1 MDKKKL
7 IISAAAAAAV
17 LALGG
22 GGAAIAAQQAQEENI
37 KGGTITAPA
46 GSGGENE
53 AAGNEAAEEN
63 ESAQAGQLQGLA
75 KIDGAAAEEAA
86 LGVVHGQ
93 AKDIELENE
102 GGFIVYEVEV
112 AGNDGKLHE
121 VVVDAGNGKVLAQ
134 ETEQGED

>member
-1 MDKKKL
+1 MDNKL
-7 IISAAAAAAV
+7 VISAAAAAV

-46 GSGGENE
+46 GSVEENE
-53 AAGNEAAEEN
+53 TAGNEAAEGN

-86 LGVVHGQ
+86 LSAVHGQ

-102 GGFIVYEVEV
+102 GGFIVYEVKV
-112 AGNDGKLHE
+112 AGDDGKLHE

>member
-1 MDKKKL
+1 MDKKL
-7 IISAAAAAAV
+7 VISAAAATV

-46 GSGGENE
+46 GSGVENE
-53 AAGNEAAEEN
+53 SAGNEAAEEN
-63 ESAQAGQLQGLA
+63 ESAQTGQIQGLA

-86 LGVVHGQ
+86 LGAVPGQ

-102 GGFIVYEVEV
+102 GGFVVYEVEV
-112 AGNDGKLHE
+112 AGDDSKLHE

-134 ETEQGED
+134 ETEEGED